1 MIYINDD
8 DPDPNNRRSAT
19 VWCFQRERTTIFRL
33 GIVFMFTTNDNT
45 DNNVRDEIIPN
56 VFIIIIKLTCDNTN
70 CSLCF
75 CQDTNGCT
83 VTHVLVVFDLMRMWD
98 MAVRISS
105 FCQWQIVIFC
115 GTLLWQFL
123 AFLAVKPADFSFSL
137 FVLCL
142 WKNRWKPVFV
152 GWMRSCNQHW
162 ECLQSHPTHS
172 GIN

>member
-1 MIYINDD
+1 MISINDD

-19 VWCFQRERTTIFRL
+19 VWCFQRERTTIFRF

-45 DNNVRDEIIPN
+45 DNNVKIIPN

-70 CSLCF
+70 